1 MKLKV
6 PVVLLLV
13 ALLMI
18 YTENSLA
25 QNRSVSDMSPSERIF
40 VGGFFGLQLGTFTA
54 ISVHLHGGYM
64 ITDRLSAGLG
74 GNYQYTR
81 DAFFGE
87 SLSSHVYGS
96 NVFARFDVVSSFF
109 IHGEYE
115 RIQVRTYRSLQN
127 PGERTTIAENNYF
140 LGVGYGLRASDRVR
154 LNLLLLY
161 NFNDDS
167 RIYLDNPFFRIG
179 VDVFL
184 F

>member
-1 MKLKV
+1 MRLKIFS
-6 PVVLLLV
+6 VLLLMF
-13 ALLMI
+13 LLLI
-18 YTENSLA
+18 WAESSFA
-25 QNRSVSDMSPSERIF
+25 QNRSVRDMSPSERIF
-40 VGGFFGLQLGTFTA
+40 VGGFFGLQIGTFTA
-54 ISVHLHGGYM
+54 ISLHLHGGYM

-81 DAFFGE
+81 DAFYGE

-96 NVFARFDVVSSFF
+96 NIFARFDVASNFF
-109 IHGEYE
+109 LHGEYE

-127 PGERTTIAENNYF
+127 PGERTTLTENNYF
-140 LGVGYGLRASDRVR
+140 VGVGYGLRASERVR

-167 RIYLDNPFFRIG
+167 RVYFDNPVFRVG

>member
-1 MKLKV
+1 MKLKA
-6 PVVLLLV
+6 PVVVLFFALLL
-13 ALLMI
+13 MW
-18 YTENSLA
+18 TENISA
-25 QNRSVSDMSPSERIF
+25 QNRSVRDMSPSERIF
-40 VGGFFGLQLGTFTA
+40 VGGFLGLQLGTFTA
-54 ISVHLHGGYM
+54 ISVHLHGGYL

-87 SLSSHVYGS
+87 ALTSHVYGS
-96 NVFARFDVVSSFF
+96 NFFARFDVVSNFF

-115 RIQVRTYRSLQN
+115 RIQVRTYRSLTN
-127 PGERTTIAENNYF
+127 PGERTTLSEDNIF
-140 LGVGYGLRASDRVR
+140 MGVGYGLRASDRVR

-167 RIYLDNPFFRIG
+167 RVYLDNPVFRVG
-179 VDVFL
+179 VDLFL